1 MKADICKM
9 NRCRVPWANYKITRS
24 SFERSIMERFERNA
38 PLPAEMQGRWA
49 DVEDPTSEL
58 IVQGG
63 EVFCFGK
70 AISYDYK
77 LIDTEDG
84 ALTVS
89 LKINDQAAEDDFQR
103 TNITELVITPEGDLH
118 AYNVKFASQFERAQ
132 NLGER

>member
-1 MKADICKM
+1 
-9 NRCRVPWANYKITRS
+9 
-24 SFERSIMERFERNA
+24 MERFERNA

-77 LIDTEDG
+77 LIDAEDG